1 MTLIAIIENFSP
13 KTWIIFSL
21 ISNIALFSLS
31 ICLYLFIDKSCRKDK
46 LQQNDHPISR
56 PDIYLSILTVLLNS
70 LLMLLAVYLWKQGFL
85 NWKTDDSLVTIT
97 LETLAI
103 IFIMDFL
110 MYVFHF
116 VAHNPFIYKL
126 LHRKHHEH
134 NSTNYLSLFVL
145 HPFETVGFG
154 LMMIMVFASYNFS
167 VYALSLYIAINL
179 IWGTLGHLNRE
190 FFPKWADYC
199 FLGST
204 KFHNQHHLHEQR
216 NFGFYTSIWDRLFG
230 TYKN

>member
-1 MTLIAIIENFSP
+1 MNLIAIIENFST

-21 ISNIALFSLS
+21 ISNVFLFLLS
-31 ICLYLFIDKSCRKDK
+31 ISLYVFIDKSCRKNK
-46 LQQNDHPISR
+46 LQPLDHPINRS
-56 PDIYLSILTVLLNS
+56 DIYLSILTVSLNC

-85 NWKTDDSLVTIT
+85 NWKTHHSVIT
-97 LETLAI
+97 TSLETLAI

-110 MYVFHF
+110 MYVFHY
-116 VAHNPFIYKL
+116 VAHTPIIYKL

-154 LMMIMVFASYNFS
+154 LMMIVVFSSYSFS
-167 VYALSLYIAINL
+167 VYALSLYIIINL

-190 FFPKWADYC
+190 FFPKWADYS
-199 FLGST
+199 FLGTT
-204 KFHNQHHLHEQR
+204 KFHNQHHQYESR

-230 TYKN
+230 TYK